1 MSDRRFLF
9 PWFCRRMGAIFLA
22 ESNDVVDICPICGEL
37 EEDTEEYIDA
47 FESGHLRRIFGEEF
61 GIK

>member
-1 MSDRRFLF
+1 MSYRRFLF

-37 EEDTEEYIDA
+37 PEDKEDGNA